1 MSISPAIPSLDRIV
15 FDRESQIKAG
25 VLTLLVIAVFYPVFL
40 DLVYHWTHELDWSHG
55 PIIPLFSIYLL
66 YLNWDRIQRIP
77 VRHTWVGLVLLIAA
91 LGVYQYTLWGVTF
104 LSIRPVAMLV
114 AVLGIGVYLCGLPV
128 LRYAWL
134 PWLYLFFAIPLPKRL
149 YLALTEPLRQIAA
162 TAATSILGLIP
173 ELDIHRVGSTIE
185 FMYQGATGQLE
196 VADACSGMR
205 STITLLAI
213 GVAVTFMT
221 PRPTWQRVI
230 MLLSCV
236 PIAMFC
242 NLIRVIIT
250 SLLYIFVDS
259 SWAEGTPHMVLG
271 LVMMMV
277 AFLLFQS
284 LGWLLQHLVVETET
298 DEGDGESSSGRTVAN
313 AGGGV

>member
-1 MSISPAIPSLDRIV
+1 MSISPALPTCDRIV
-15 FDRESQIKAG
+15 FDREAQIKAG

-55 PIIPLFSIYLL
+55 PIIPLFSVYLL
-66 YLNWDRIQRIP
+66 YLHWGKIQRTP
-77 VRHTWVGLVLLIAA
+77 VRHTWVGLVLLVAA
-91 LGVYQYTLWGVTF
+91 LGIYQYTLWGVTF

-114 AVLGIGVYLCGLPV
+114 AVLGIGVFLCGVPV

-173 ELDIHRVGSTIE
+173 DLDIHRVGSTIE
-185 FMYQGATGQLE
+185 FMYRGSVGQLE

-221 PRPTWQRVI
+221 PRPTWQRII

-242 NLIRVIIT
+242 NLIRVIVT
-250 SLLYIFVDS
+250 SLLYIFVDP

-277 AFLLFQS
+277 AFLLFQF
-284 LGWLLQHLVVETET
+284 LGWLLQHLVVEAEV
-298 DEGDGESSSGRTVAN
+298 DEEDGGTPASPVAPG